1 MADTQQNILINIDLE
16 TGQVNTELDNL
27 DSKIKNLGEGAKIET
42 FKSVR
47 TQIREAREEAVRLA
61 IAIEEAEAAGENVD
75 NLNKRYEETTKK
87 AASLNDAVDKTN
99 KSIANSN
106 PDNRLQGLISI
117 TQGAVVAVQGL
128 AGAFTILGVDSET
141 ANESIARLQGLIAL
155 TGAISSIDDVIDAYK
170 DLKRNI
176 DLAAISTKV
185 SNAATAAATVI
196 QRAFTG
202 SVVATGT
209 AFKVLRAA
217 IVATGLGALAIALT
231 FVIGKIIDFVSATDD
246 ASAATQRFNDKL
258 KDLSDKRLKDI
269 DNATK
274 IRIAKLK
281 AEGASELEIEQ
292 ATLDGL
298 KQKRTQ
304 YEADIKQKDAEYR
317 ATRDNAKKEEYKKE
331 LDDYISSRDN
341 LVAEIEI
348 TEFNIK
354 RIKREGTESTNK
366 EQQELRDKNSEKVK
380 DETEKDLK
388 ELSDLQTNLRAEE
401 KRRRQTDFE
410 NEVDDIKK
418 KYERAIALAKAYG
431 RNSVELEVSLSAE
444 LIAARQRRDQE
455 GRRFFLEESLSIVEN
470 QAKDIARRVE
480 ALAAG
485 GAIVPEEVKKQFSA
499 EIKEVFA
506 SGAALRV
513 ELADQVRRDRIA
525 QAEKL
530 LKDNKPLLEALKKG
544 IESDFKVATQQI
556 KDEINNSEQ
565 SLNKGIQLIIDQA
578 TQLQVENRI
587 KTLENLLDEVTKPL
601 RKEIVGES
609 GLQRFFRKTFTTI
622 TLVGEDILNAQ
633 EKLDLE
639 ILKQADKTSTELFN
653 LEENGAKKQLERE
666 KISAAL
672 KRDIAFGDAELEL
685 NNAKL
690 RGENLLDAQIKFFK
704 KRSEI
709 DKQYKAEIEKLD
721 EDFETESQNRFQN
734 ATEKRIK
741 NEQARTDLQNKARR
755 RAERGLFSTESGE
768 QSFTR
773 NFLSGARGVE
783 AFDKALK
790 ATEDYYGAL
799 TEQENTRY
807 ATELANAKFQGA
819 ELEKVELQ
827 HKENLKFINQNFAND
842 IDTINRAQLQSKLE
856 LYEAA
861 GNAIGNL
868 GALFEQGTAASKIAG
883 LASMAIDTAVGFTR
897 GLAIAQEASKGTG
910 PAAAYA
916 FPIFYAQQVAAVLAA
931 ANRARQIINQV
942 KGGATSGG
950 PTPVA
955 PSINPI
961 NASIFNLPPQAQD
974 VRVTN
979 QASQVVRAY
988 ITNEDLRTAQERQQF
1003 LNKLSS
1009 F

>member
-61 IAIEEAEAAGENVD
+61 IAIEQAEAAGENVD
-75 NLNKRYEETTKK
+75 NLNKRYDETTKK

-269 DNATK
+269 DNATRV
-274 IRIAKLK
+274 RIAKLK
-281 AEGASELEIEQ
+281 AEGASELAIEQ

-304 YEADIKQKDAEYR
+304 YDADIKQKDAEYR

-331 LDDYISSRDN
+331 LDAYIVSRDN

-380 DETEKDLK
+380 ADTEKDLNDIEEFTNQK
-388 ELSDLQTNLRAEE
+388 RLEDKRRLQTDLQNEIDTINDAYN
-401 KRRRQTDFE
+401 KR
-410 NEVDDIKK
+410 
-418 KYERAIALAKAYG
+418 IALAKAFG
-431 RNSVELEVSLSAE
+431 KKTTELETLRQREIDAVRKQFITQSIQAEAQVNVTATERRIEFLRGRITNLNDEIKRSLDEGKSTLEIAEQDLRKVFQKFGGTSGSWNLLPKDAFIELQAFVSAYINEYRNLFDFRKKQIELERDVEIAKISKLDFGLATDAE
-444 LIAARQRRDQE
+444 NEARRKEIIKSITDIAA
-455 GRRFFLEESLSIVEN
+455 LEI
-470 QAKDIARRVE
+470 K
-480 ALAAG
+480 ALAT
-485 GAIVPEEVKKQFSA
+485 QFNDIRSRTSA
-499 EIKEVFA
+499 EIEAITALNEFQLKEATRRVDSILENSIQSRNKKIIAERQNLNTELLVLENKREA
-506 SGAALRV
+506 SINETFLRGAQAFN
-513 ELADQVRRDRIA
+513 EL
-525 QAEKL
+525 AEKL
-530 LKDNKPLLEALKKG
+530 NKGVITQKQYEDKVSALQFEGITQRLKILKDSSEAEFLFRKEFIDRVTQLEFKDPFTQLTLGSAKAGQRSFVRSLLGSRGKEEFDAALQQA
-544 IESDFKVATQQI
+544 SDFY
-556 KDEINNSEQ
+556 
-565 SLNKGIQLIIDQA
+565 
-578 TQLQVENRI
+578 
-587 KTLENLLDEVTKPL
+587 
-601 RKEIVGES
+601 
-609 GLQRFFRKTFTTI
+609 
-622 TLVGEDILNAQ
+622 
-633 EKLDLE
+633 
-639 ILKQADKTSTELFN
+639 
-653 LEENGAKKQLERE
+653 
-666 KISAAL
+666 AA
-672 KRDIAFGDAELEL
+672 
-685 NNAKL
+685 
-690 RGENLLDAQIKFFK
+690 
-704 KRSEI
+704 S
-709 DKQYKAEIEKLD
+709 
-721 EDFETESQNRFQN
+721 
-734 ATEKRIK
+734 
-741 NEQARTDLQNKARR
+741 
-755 RAERGLFSTESGE
+755 
-768 QSFTR
+768 
-773 NFLSGARGVE
+773 
-783 AFDKALK
+783 
-790 ATEDYYGAL
+790 
-799 TEQENTRY
+799 TEQENARY
-807 ATELANAKFQGA
+807 N
-819 ELEKVELQ
+819 LEKTRRIAQNEETETLERE
-827 HKENLKFINQNFAND
+827 HKARLLEINTQYKD
-842 IDTINRAQLQSKLE
+842 SISKLNESTLGFELE
-856 LYEAA
+856 LYDQVGRALGNLSALIGQNTKEGKIAASAEIALQTATGYISGLRLAQKTAEAA
-861 GNAIGNL
+861 PPGSQP
-868 GALFEQGTAASKIAG
+868 FVFAA
-883 LASMAIDTAVGFTR
+883 
-897 GLAIAQEASKGTG
+897 
-910 PAAAYA
+910 
-916 FPIFYAQQVAAVLAA
+916 FYASQIAAVLAA
-931 ANRARQIINQV
+931 ATKAKQIWATAP
-942 KGGATSGG
+942 GGGG
-950 PTPVA
+950 SAPNVSAASASPV
-955 PSINPI
+955 